1 VAKGSKLGGMK
12 NAGSYPGSDSRVTPR
27 CIGCKGQIVY
37 GDRCETRKREL
48 AARKRR
54 KPR

>member
-12 NAGSYPGSDSRVTPR
+12 NAGAYPGSGSRVTPR
-27 CIGCKGQIVY
+27 CIGCK
-37 GDRCETRKREL
+37 REL

-54 KPR
+54 KHR